1 MNSLCQKMQTDTF
14 SKSPTLHETLW
25 SEHEP
30 RSLKRPEEER
40 KGSESSVTPR
50 AKYKV
55 MFVCVLL
62 HASVCVCLEGE
73 SVLSRLGK
81 VNIHEQIVL
90 THKQTVTNS
99 QPSKS

>member
-1 MNSLCQKMQTDTF
+1 MNGLCQKMQTDPF

-25 SEHEP
+25 SEHKLG
-30 RSLKRPEEER
+30 SLKRPKEER
-40 KGSESSVTPR
+40 KGSESSVTPQ

-55 MFVCVLL
+55 MLC
-62 HASVCVCLEGE
+62 VCVCFSVGLCLEGA
-73 SVLSRLGK
+73 SVLSRLRK